1 MPEATYSILSKY
13 SAQNCIRCI
22 GTTCPNH
29 ICRINVFYISRNT
42 NVLEM
47 HLNLKIVT
55 DVIYYDGM
63 IDNTEKKRGKT
74 KAGKPWVQLS
84 K

>member
-1 MPEATYSILSKY
+1 
-13 SAQNCIRCI
+13 
-22 GTTCPNH
+22 
-29 ICRINVFYISRNT
+29 
-42 NVLEM
+42 M